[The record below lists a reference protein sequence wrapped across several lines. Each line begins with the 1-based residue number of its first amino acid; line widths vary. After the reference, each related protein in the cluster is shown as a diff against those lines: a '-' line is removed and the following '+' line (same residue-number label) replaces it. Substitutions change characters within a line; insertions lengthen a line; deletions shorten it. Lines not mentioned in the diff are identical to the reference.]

1 MRSFHDGRAPQR
13 THAAAAAPPMTMMAY
28 RGGGGGGREEA
39 EAEAQEEEEAMAAA
53 MAMRCA
59 LGGER
64 CVDAER
70 RHHSCWWL
78 QADD

>member
-13 THAAAAAPPMTMMAY
+13 THAAAALAAPPLAMMAY
-28 RGGGGGGREEA
+28 RGGGGGGR